1 MVSQA
6 ILGEIVGSDF
16 FVILSPMKKERQE
29 DEVSFEQIRGAILS
43 REITQK
49 NDGWQVIE
57 EFPEKMLLGPN
68 ARERNDNFVR
78 VLALNIISQG
88 QIQECTGD
96 IKDGQVRVW
105 AGHHRFW
112 AVELANATI
121 DELNKI
127 NPEKPIERYR
137 LRVRVKG
144 KEFSEGEKLQVQ
156 IAENL
161 HKSMRPEEEAATIFG
176 IFSSYLEAVGPQRGS
191 IAEFSRRI
199 GFGEA
204 KVGNAVRFM
213 WLDPRVRMLVGN
225 DALLYSVATRLSRV
239 PNEKQLALAVKI
251 VTHRLN
257 DRQIDSCIKQ
267 SLGETE
273 GQGLLFSLEQQKQIE
288 TENNRIRFRR
298 EVNISAREASGY
310 FKRVLAVVKLVA
322 DKRLEMT
329 EPVKDI
335 LVGFMGE
342 SDEFRELLNIGSP
355 DLLRKLEEALEAQ

>member
-1 MVSQA
+1 
-6 ILGEIVGSDF
+6 
-16 FVILSPMKKERQE
+16 MKKERQE

-57 EFPEKMLLGPN
+57 EFPERLLLGPN
-68 ARERNDNFVR
+68 VRERNDNFVR

-112 AVELANATI
+112 AVELVNTTI

-144 KEFSEGEKLQVQ
+144 KEFSEDEKLQVQ

-176 IFSSYLEAVGPQRGS
+176 IFSYYLAAVGPQRGS

-204 KVGNAVRFM
+204 KIGNAVRFM
-213 WLDPRVRMLVGN
+213 WLEPRVRVLVEN

-251 VTHRLN
+251 ITHRLN
-257 DRQIDSCIKQ
+257 DKQTESLIKQ

-273 GQGLLFSLEQQKQIE
+273 ELPLFSLEQQKQIE
-288 TENNRIRFRR
+288 TESGRIRFRR

-329 EPVKDI
+329 EPVRDI
-335 LVGFMGE
+335 LVKFIGE

-355 DLLRKLEEALEAQ
+355 DLLRKLEEVLEAQ